1 MNVDDKFITG
11 KLYISSPQDVGCY
24 NVFFGDNIT
33 IIALD
38 NGNYI
43 AFLPPYPDRKLYKD
57 NFSETTTNNRN
68 EEHKLRNFFWDC
80 PNKMVLENTN
90 CLSEKNIFDKD
101 NMKLSINSQDTI
113 CVDMPKKTDKDYSGQ
128 LKLKENKSFT
138 ITPSTTLTKLANA
151 LPELPENIKQAM
163 NDVDNE
169 IKLES
174 EIAKQLQAQLGTDF
188 VKTDHITSIEQKE
201 RETQEAN
208 KENQQLQNTN
218 KQISPSI
225 KPSEIAKQ
233 LQAQL
238 GTDFV
243 KKEHITSIEQK
254 ELGNPNEQTKLENQ
268 QKEIFCSPTIWCGL
282 NLCSLCDTWSKK
294 QIS

>member
-1 MNVDDKFITG
+1 MNVDGKFITG
-11 KLYISSPQDVGCY
+11 KLYISSPKDVGCY

-43 AFLPPYPDRKLYKD
+43 VFLPPYPDRKLYKD
-57 NFSETTTNNRN
+57 NFSEKTTNNRN

-101 NMKLSINSQDTI
+101 SMKLSINSQDTI
-113 CVDMPKKTDKDYSGQ
+113 SVDMPKKTDKDYSGQ

-174 EIAKQLQAQLGTDF
+174 EMAKQLQAQLGADF
-188 VKTDHITSIEQKE
+188 VKE
-201 RETQEAN
+201 
-208 KENQQLQNTN
+208 
-218 KQISPSI
+218 
-225 KPSEIAKQ
+225 
-233 LQAQL
+233 
-238 GTDFV
+238 
-243 KKEHITSIEQK
+243 EHITSIEQK
-254 ELGNPNEQTKLENQ
+254 EQETQEANKGNQQLQNINEQTTLENQ
-268 QKEIFCSPTIWCGL
+268 QKEIFCSPTIWCGF
-282 NLCSLCDTWSKK
+282 NLCSLCDTGSKK
-294 QIS
+294 QIP